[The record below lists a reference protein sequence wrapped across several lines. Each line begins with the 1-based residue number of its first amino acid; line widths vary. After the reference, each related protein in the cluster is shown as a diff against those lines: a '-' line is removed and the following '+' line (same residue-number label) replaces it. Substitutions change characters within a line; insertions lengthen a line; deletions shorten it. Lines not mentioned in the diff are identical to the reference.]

1 MLKKNVHNIKMPKN
15 KWNIDKSRAN
25 ELVYTNIISILKVN
39 NNILCIN
46 ELKKLLIIKT
56 QDIDV
61 TFNLKKKS
69 LGNFIKKN
77 YEQGI
82 IDIIDDYTDIILIYK
97 NNNIYAKYTPV
108 DNDFLEWC
116 IINDSEYL

>member
-39 NNILCIN
+39 NNILSIN
-46 ELKKLLIIKT
+46 ELNKLLIIKT
-56 QDIDV
+56 QDINV
-61 TFNLKKKS
+61 TFNSKKKS

-77 YEQGI
+77 YNQGI
-82 IDIIDDYTDIILIYK
+82 IDIIDDSNDIVLIYK
-97 NNNIYAKYTPV
+97 NNNIYVNYTPV
-108 DNDFLEWC
+108 DNDF
-116 IINDSEYL
+116 S

>member
-1 MLKKNVHNIKMPKN
+1 MPKN

-61 TFNLKKKS
+61 TFNSKKKS

-77 YEQGI
+77 YNQGI
-82 IDIIDDYTDIILIYK
+82 IDIIDDYNDIILIYK
-97 NNNIYAKYTPV
+97 NNNIFVKYTPV
-108 DNDFLEWC
+108 DNDFIEWC

>member
-1 MLKKNVHNIKMPKN
+1 MPKN

-25 ELVYTNIISILKVN
+25 ELVYTNILSILKVN

-77 YEQGI
+77 YNQGI
-82 IDIIDDYTDIILIYK
+82 IDIIDNYSDIILIYK
-97 NNNIYAKYTPV
+97 NNYIYVKYTPV